1 MRKFVFPILL
11 FLTVFI
17 TTYCESE
24 SAVETTSDIPPDQE
38 AARMLAQVHCASCH
52 LFPEPDELDRATW
65 QDYVLPRMGYMLGVY
80 EGMSRDSLLEPG
92 IAGQLV
98 EEAGVYPD
106 SARIDSVTW
115 QTIKDYYLG
124 AAPEVLTM
132 PDRPPLLPQ
141 HPQFVTRRPA
151 YQLSPPSTT
160 MLRIDDNGQLFVGDA
175 NSEAMYVFDQTLSLQ
190 RAARTREGAVD
201 LEDLGERLLVTIMGS
216 FSPTDEPKGLILEL
230 PLKAGGRPR
239 ILLENLQRPVHT
251 STGDLDNDGRLDLVI
266 SEFAKWTGRLAWWQQ
281 QPNGTYRPRILRDT
295 PGAIA
300 SAIRDLNGD
309 GLLDIIALFG
319 QGDEGISAFM
329 NEGGRFREKKLLRFP
344 ATWGSSSMKLYDID
358 QDGDEDIL
366 YTNGDNADY
375 PSVLKPYHGI
385 RIFEQT
391 APLTYEESWFY
402 PLPGAYDVVPL
413 DIEGDGDLDLAAI
426 SFFPDFEKKPE
437 EGFVLLENGG
447 NQKYTAYSFPEVELG
462 RWIRLAAG
470 DLDRDGDT
478 DLPLGS
484 LAFEVVPPMGLLQEW
499 VRNGIPF
506 VVLENRGPTVQ

>member
-1 MRKFVFPILL
+1 MRKSVVPLLLILIAL
-11 FLTVFI
+11 I
-17 TTYCESE
+17 TIYCDSE
-24 SAVETTSDIPPDQE
+24 SPAQTDPTTSSGQD
-38 AARMLAQVHCASCH
+38 AARTLAQVHCASCH
-52 LFPEPDELDRATW
+52 LFPEPDELDRSTW
-65 QDYVLPRMGYMLGVY
+65 ANYVLPHMGYMLGVY
-80 EGMSRDSLLEPG
+80 GDMDRDSLLEPG

-98 EEAGVYPD
+98 DKAGVYPD
-106 SARIDSVTW
+106 SARLDSVSW
-115 QTIKDYYLG
+115 ATIKDYYLS
-124 AAPEVLTM
+124 AAPEKLPVIQ
-132 PDRPPLLPQ
+132 RPALLPQ
-141 HPQFVTRRPA
+141 HPRFVTRRPA

-175 NSEAMYVFDQTLSLQ
+175 NSEAMYVFDETLSLQ

-201 LEDLGERLLVTIMGS
+201 LEDLEDRLLVTIMGS

-251 STGDLDNDGRLDLVI
+251 TTGDLDNDGRMDLVI

-281 QPNGTYRPRILRDT
+281 QPNGTFRPRILRDT
-295 PGAIA
+295 PGAIT
-300 SAIRDLNGD
+300 SEIRDLNGD

-344 ATWGSSSMKLYDID
+344 ATWGSSSMQLYDID

-375 PSVLKPYHGI
+375 PPVLKPYHGI

-426 SFFPDFEKKPE
+426 SFFPDFQKKPE
-437 EGFVLLENGG
+437 EGFVLLENNG
-447 NQKYTAYSFPEVELG
+447 NQNYTAYSFPEVELG

-470 DLDRDGDT
+470 DLDQDGDT
-478 DLPLGS
+478 DLALGS

-499 VRNGIPF
+499 VRNGVPF
-506 VVLENRGPTVQ
+506 VVLENRGAKH